1 MPGEFLNIG
10 EFPSLDWLS
19 GRDASGDA
27 LVVAVPAVRVA
38 RLAEARLRLPPDE
51 AARIARFRL
60 AQDRAEREAAHG
72 LLRHLL
78 GLRLGRDPA
87 GLVLARDE
95 NGRPFLPGSRGL
107 DFNLSHGGGWVAVG
121 LSGIGRIG
129 VDVEGAA
136 RPVDWDQVTPVFLH
150 PTELA
155 AYRDL
160 PADARPS
167 RALEW
172 WSVKEAC
179 LKATGEGLVAEP
191 QSVRLTGEGAGWRLR
206 RAGLSLRAAS
216 RVLSDGARF
225 AWAVEDGTEVRVVVV
240 E

>member
-1 MPGEFLNIG
+1 MGRAMVRE
-10 EFPSLDWLS
+10 LS
-19 GRDASGDA
+19 DLVVSDGA
-27 LVVAVPAVRVA
+27 LAVAVPAARVA
-38 RLAEARLRLPPDE
+38 RLPEGRLRLPPDE
-51 AARIARFRL
+51 AARIARYRL

-95 NGRPFLPGSRGL
+95 DGRPFLPGSPGL
-107 DFNLSHGGGWVAVG
+107 DVNLSHGGGWVAVG
-121 LSGIGRIG
+121 LSWVGRIG
-129 VDVEGAA
+129 VDVEGTA
-136 RPVDWDQVTPVFLH
+136 RPVEWDRVAPVFLH

-160 PADARPS
+160 PADARPV
-167 RALEW
+167 RALEY

-191 QSVRLTGEGAGWRLR
+191 SSVRLTEDGTGWRLR
-206 RAGLSLRAAS
+206 RAGLSLRANS

-225 AWAVEDGTEVRVVVV
+225 AWAVEKRAEVRVVVLD
-240 E
+240 